1 MFKLIKFIL
10 WVCLTIV
17 MAYFLS
23 DIKIGGKTLKQNIDD
38 FLHSPKGEEIKKE
51 IQSYTEK
58 KIQSTIEKVIKEENK
73 EEAKDEKVNQD
84 KAKTE
89 EEPKSDMTKDEK
101 NEVEKI
107 IKKNK

>member
-58 KIQSTIEKVIKEENK
+58 KIQSTIEKVIKEE
-73 EEAKDEKVNQD
+73 AKDEKASED